1 MRSCILVLLAVATGF
16 AQTAAFDVV
25 SIKPALPDAGERSL
39 SELPGPRL
47 TTNNA
52 TLRMLVMFAYKTM
65 PDQISGGP
73 SWVESDGFDV
83 DAKASNPKATPAQ
96 LRQMVQAMLA
106 DRFQLQVHRATR
118 ELPIYALVQAKGG
131 MKLAVSHDE
140 TGNIGVR
147 IEGPGRVT
155 GVRGTMAMLAGALSK
170 PLQRQVVDQTGLAGA
185 YTFKLQFTP
194 DKARKPNADGD
205 PPPADGPSIFTALEE
220 QLGLALKSTKGPVES
235 IVIDRA
241 VKPAAN

>member
-1 MRSCILVLLAVATGF
+1 MRSCILVLLVVATGF

-25 SIKPALPDAGERSL
+25 SIKPAPPDAGERSL
-39 SELPGPRL
+39 SEFPGPRL

-52 TLRMLVMFAYKTM
+52 TLRMLVMFAYKMM

-140 TGNIGVR
+140 TGNTGVR

-170 PLQRQVVDQTGLAGA
+170 PLQRQVVDQTGLTGA

-194 DKARKPNADGD
+194 DKSRKPNADGD